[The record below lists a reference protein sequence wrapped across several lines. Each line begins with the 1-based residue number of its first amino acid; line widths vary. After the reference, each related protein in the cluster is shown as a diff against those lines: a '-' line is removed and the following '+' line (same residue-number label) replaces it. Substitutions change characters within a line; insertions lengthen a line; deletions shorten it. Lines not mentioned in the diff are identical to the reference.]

1 MPVQD
6 TSLDAYAD
14 LRSTLSQRE
23 RAVWHAL
30 GTFQR
35 PPTAYELLKAMQR
48 DYPTIDLN
56 GVRPRL
62 TALLEKG
69 CVETRGKRPCTVTG
83 KTALT
88 WRAIAGRPPVKPQPK
103 LHTPADLNRAQDGCL
118 F

>member
-6 TSLDAYAD
+6 TSLAAYAD

-30 GTFQR
+30 GTFQQ

-48 DYPTIDLN
+48 DYPSIDLN

-62 TALLEKG
+62 TALLEKR
-69 CVETRGKRPCTVTG
+69 CVETCGKRPCAVTG
-83 KTALT
+83 KTVLT
-88 WRAIAGRPPVKPQPK
+88 WRAIAGRPPMKPQPK
-103 LHTPADLNRAQDGCL
+103 PQEMYDANAPREGSL